1 MRRLVVSGEGDRS
14 MPRAAQADHANVALR
29 GVLDAEIG
37 ALKGR
42 LQQRSA
48 RPAVEN
54 CVLAQADLDRQLS
67 WLREGLTKLETRR
80 DALS

>member
-1 MRRLVVSGEGDRS
+1 MRSLVTDEGGRS
-14 MPRAAQADHANVALR
+14 IPRAAQADHANVALR

-37 ALKGR
+37 ALKER
-42 LQQRSA
+42 LRQRSA

-54 CVLAQADLDRQLS
+54 CVLARADLERQLC
-67 WLREGLTKLETRR
+67 WLRDGLAKLETRR